1 MENKKR
7 SFFERLTGSTSA
19 DEETVDTRR
28 DSMARGVKVNSKD
41 EKEGNWIEEE
51 NEEAELSVDVYQTP
65 TDIIVQTMVAGVK
78 PEDLEISVSRD
89 VVTIRGEREESRTID
104 EDNYFTQE
112 LYWGKF
118 SRTISLPAE
127 VEPEDVEATER
138 HGLLTVKIKKV
149 DKEKRAVLKSNLSKN
164 VPRGWIAHPTC
175 PSSGE
180 RSTTELPRQIS
191 II

>member
-7 SFFERLTGSTSA
+7 SFFERLTGSMSA
-19 DEETVDTRR
+19 EEEPEENKR
-28 DSMARGVKVNSKD
+28 DYSAKGVKVSSSK
-41 EKEGNWIEEE
+41 KEQENDWIEEE
-51 NEEAELSVDVYQTP
+51 NEEAELSIDVYQTP
-65 TDIIVQTMVAGVK
+65 TDIIVQTMVAGVR

-104 EDNYFTQE
+104 EDNYFTKE

-127 VEPEDVEATER
+127 VEPEEVEATER

-149 DKEKRAVLKSNLSKN
+149 DKEKKS
-164 VPRGWIAHPTC
+164 
-175 PSSGE
+175 
-180 RSTTELPRQIS
+180 S
-191 II
+191 IKVKSI